1 MHVAVYVESKNV
13 CKRNFTG
20 MNRAGVKSDRDPCKQ
35 RGRNWEKIGPK
46 SDRNRRFSENDVN
59 TAKTTCKYAVRNYI
73 YIYVV
78 YIYIMGSRM
87 VRLNHGVIA
96 V

>member
-1 MHVAVYVESKNV
+1 
-13 CKRNFTG
+13 
-20 MNRAGVKSDRDPCKQ
+20 MNWVGVKSGHDPCKQ
-35 RGRNWEKIGPK
+35 RGRNRGKIGLK

-87 VRLNHGVIA
+87 VRPRIEVHDGATASWFKIRA
-96 V
+96 VYKSGMKIR